1 MTENNDNIPYQ
12 SFHSKNE
19 VIRTADMVP
28 AEPMLLNKESAVDMR
43 LPFVHKLYFMLND
56 MEAQGYDYII
66 SWIGDGKG
74 FKIHNPTLFEASIQ
88 PHYFRQ
94 SRLASFIR
102 QVSLEFVACKPTP
115 QQCLM

>member
-56 MEAQGYDYII
+56 MEAKGYDYII

-102 QVSLEFVACKPTP
+102 QVSHLEFVACKPTP
-115 QQCLM
+115 SSA